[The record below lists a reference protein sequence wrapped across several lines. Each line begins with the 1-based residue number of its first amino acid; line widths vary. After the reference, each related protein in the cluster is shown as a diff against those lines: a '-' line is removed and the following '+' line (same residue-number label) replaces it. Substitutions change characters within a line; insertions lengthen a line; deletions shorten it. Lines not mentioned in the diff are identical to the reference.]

1 MDNLDYTDFTF
12 RNLIR
17 YQIWSLYNSNAFGKN
32 KNKIEDILELPWD
45 KSRLKPKEVTE
56 KQVMEAQDLA
66 KSIEEMMKSGNIKTE
81 KYMG

>member
-1 MDNLDYTDFTF
+1 MDNIDYTDFTF

-45 KSRLKPKEVTE
+45 KSRLKGKEITDIQI
-56 KQVMEAQDLA
+56 KEAQDIA

>member
-1 MDNLDYTDFTF
+1 MDNIDYTDFTF

-45 KSRLKPKEVTE
+45 KNRLKPKEVTE
-56 KQVMEAQDLA
+56 KQVKEAQDLA
-66 KSIEEMMKSGNIKTE
+66 KSIEEMMKSGNVKTE